1 LRELHDEGL
10 IYFYFFR
17 VRPPYDINASGED
30 ESLRLTSEEV
40 DETLRSDWWR
50 GSEGLP
56 ENHPAIWF
64 GPTPAGEA
72 ACENPPESTSESC
85 GDSTTGRE
93 RWSGRSSSSTGATAS
108 RSTSQRRALL

>member
-17 VRPPYDINASGED
+17 VRPSYDINASGED
-30 ESLRLTSEEV
+30 ESLRLTSEQV

-56 ENHPAIWF
+56 ENP
-64 GPTPAGEA
+64 PSDLVRSDAG
-72 ACENPPESTSESC
+72 
-85 GDSTTGRE
+85 G
-93 RWSGRSSSSTGATAS
+93 
-108 RSTSQRRALL
+108 